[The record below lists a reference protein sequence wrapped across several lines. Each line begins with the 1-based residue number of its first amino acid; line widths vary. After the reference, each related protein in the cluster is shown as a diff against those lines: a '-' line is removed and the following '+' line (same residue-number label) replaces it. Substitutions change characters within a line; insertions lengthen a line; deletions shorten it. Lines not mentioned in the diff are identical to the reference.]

1 MLDPRSS
8 FRTARLAALLLGAAL
23 FLRAGA
29 ATALETI
36 YLANDD
42 HTDYFW
48 SGDDLQYRTAFLSM
62 LDYYMDQAEATASNP
77 PDQRG
82 RFNCD
87 GSLWVWEYEHNRSEA
102 DFDRLVSHLADGSI
116 TMPKNTLIT
125 LYGAMPAEAILRD
138 MYYAGRLERRYGLAF
153 PMVVPMENQVLQSG
167 GLASLWAG
175 SGVEYSW
182 KGICDCATLIN
193 ASDRPREIY
202 RYQGPDGQGITLK
215 WNSMLNGNQSIG
227 GYAEARDP
235 FGIVSFLESNA
246 QYNARW
252 PWTTHGAFGYGWDDL
267 QSTTPL
273 FVQAAQSLTNP
284 NRRVVVSNEVD
295 FFEDFLA
302 QHSGEIPTFGGSHG
316 NEWEILCGAM
326 GELCADMKREV
337 EKLRTAEALEAI
349 VASYDPYAL
358 AGREVE
364 RDLAYQACGLFYEHD
379 WAGDGP
385 VSQAARIQFER
396 DQRNRLKL
404 YVDDL
409 QADALLA
416 LGGLVRNTS
425 GSERHLVFNPL
436 SGSRSDYVDLAVTTP
451 LPVHVVEAG
460 SNTEVRSQPITI
472 GGVPYVRILANAV
485 PGVGFRQY
493 EVRSGAGQS
502 FPPSATVTLPSV
514 DNGIY
519 RVTLGSRGQIT
530 SVIDHKDGDREM
542 VGSGGAIHDLGN
554 GSGSVVIESQG
565 PVTTTLKVVAGGT
578 PAHQTRVTLIAGVD
592 RIEVEGKIT
601 ANFGNEVGYT
611 SAFNLPGM
619 TMRHEEEGAILQVGR
634 VSQGGDYADQNA
646 RTDYLTM
653 NHFVDLST
661 ADRGVVL
668 SNWDSSFFVAGN
680 STVSTLDSTT
690 PKVRAMVGFRVNN
703 FGIPNQ
709 GGDTSFLNRYALQT
723 HGAYDPAVSMWFAL
737 QHQNPLVATRV
748 TGGASAPINS
758 LNYAYLQLAYP
769 HQLLWSLKP
778 SEEGIQAGLIAR
790 VWNLKASP
798 SQLQMVANYFPVSG
812 AKVTSHVETDL
823 RPVQVLVGRSIYD
836 STLPFEMK
844 TFRYERDQFVGVEPV
859 APSLGVTVHPNP
871 VVAGA
876 ACSLRFR
883 APQTGFAKVVLYDA
897 AGASHGDLFSG
908 QLEAG
913 PHTLELKV
921 PSGLAAGVYFARFA
935 CGGTTGSAKLLVL
948 AR

>member
-8 FRTARLAALLLGAAL
+8 SRTAFLAALLLGSVL
-23 FLRAGA
+23 FLRAGTA
-29 ATALETI
+29 AALETI

-48 SGDDLQYRTAFLSM
+48 SGDDLQYRAAFLSM

-138 MYYAGRLERRYGLAF
+138 MYYAGRLERRYGLSF

-436 SGSRSDYVDLAVTTP
+436 SWSRTDYVDLSVTTP
-451 LPVHVVEAG
+451 LPVHVVIAG
-460 SNTEVRSQPITI
+460 TDTEVRSQPITI
-472 GGVPYVRILANAV
+472 DGVPYVRILATV
-485 PGVGFRQY
+485 PSVGFLQV
-493 EVRSGAGQS
+493 EVRPGAGQS
-502 FPPSATVTLPSV
+502 FSPSAIVTLPSF
-514 DNGIY
+514 DNGTY
-519 RVTLGSRGQIT
+519 RVTLGARGQIT
-530 SVIDHKDGDREM
+530 SVVDHKDGDREL
-542 VGSGGAIHDLGN
+542 VGSGAAIHDLGN
-554 GSGSVVIESQG
+554 GSGAVVVESQG
-565 PVTTTLKVVAGGT
+565 PVTTTLKVVAGGS
-578 PAHQTRVTLIAGVD
+578 PPHQTRVTMISGVD
-592 RIEVEGKIT
+592 RLDVEGKIT
-601 ANFGNEVGYT
+601 ANFGNAVGYT
-611 SAFNLPGM
+611 STFNLAGM
-619 TMRHEEEGAILQVGR
+619 TMRHEEEGAILQVAR

-690 PKVRAMVGFRVNN
+690 PKVRSMVGFRVNN

-709 GGDTSFLNRYALQT
+709 GGDTWFLNRYALKT
-723 HGAYDPAVSMWFAL
+723 HGAYDPLSSMQLAL
-737 QHQNPLVATRV
+737 EHQNPLVATRV
-748 TGGASAPINS
+748 TGGSAGRINDLSYSFLSMINS
-758 LNYAYLQLAYP
+758 WQV
-769 HQLLWSLKP
+769 LWSLKP
-778 SEEGIQAGLIAR
+778 ADEGIQAGLIAR
-790 VWNLKASP
+790 VWNMSAS
-798 SQLQMVANYFPVSG
+798 SHQLLMVANHFPVSG

-823 RPVQVLVGRSIYD
+823 RPVQSLQGYMIFD
-836 STLPFEMK
+836 STLPYEMK
-844 TFRYERDQFVGVEPV
+844 TYRYERSPFVGVTPVEPTI
-859 APSLGVTVHPNP
+859 ALTIQPNP
-871 VVAGA
+871 VAVGA
-876 ACSLRFR
+876 TCKLGLRLS
-883 APQTGFAKVVLYDA
+883 ADGPAKVELYDA
-897 AGASHGDLFSG
+897 AGARHGELFSG
-908 QLEAG
+908 LMTAG
-913 PHTLELKV
+913 DHEVELKLPV
-921 PSGLAAGVYFARFA
+921 GLASGVYFARFV
-935 CGGTTGSAKLLVL
+935 CGATTGSAKLLVL